1 LTSFFDNKV
10 RFAAALSNFG
20 TKMQFEGEDLSV
32 TYTVPGNPGNKQVPA
47 ELSTLQ
53 WDIPLLLRFGI
64 SDIIIENESVSWI
77 VAYDLLDSRDYKVRH
92 NVGTEVGLYQIFYLR
107 GGYKFNYDEVNYTVG
122 FGLDFK
128 NIVDYKLKL
137 DYLFL
142 DYGDF
147 GSLNQFSIQFN
158 L

>member
-1 LTSFFDNKV
+1 MIFLI
-10 RFAAALSNFG
+10 
-20 TKMQFEGEDLSV
+20 
-32 TYTVPGNPGNKQVPA
+32 A
-47 ELSTLQ
+47 E
-53 WDIPLLLRFGI
+53 II
-64 SDIIIENESVSWI
+64 KSDIMLEPKLVYIKYV
-77 VAYDLLDSRDYKVRH
+77 
-92 NVGTEVGLYQIFYLR
+92 YLR

-147 GSLNQFSIQFN
+147 GSLNQFSLQFN